1 MSFNRVQLGR
11 DNKNVA
17 KATNARKQLSSNARR
32 NNEQELK
39 SQMGYRDGSYYRNQP
54 YLDINTPTGIIDMSD
69 TGIPIY
75 ANGILLEPYSGM
87 HQFKP
92 GIVREI
98 PAYQNSGQTEY
109 DVMELTD
116 EEIEEYRKLGYR
128 IEEMQ

>member
-1 MSFNRVQLGR
+1 MSFNKRQLAQDG
-11 DNKNVA
+11 KNLQ
-17 KATNARKQLSSNARR
+17 KASGARTQLSPNARR
-32 NNEQELK
+32 TNEQGLK
-39 SQMGYRDGSYYRNQP
+39 SQMGYSDGSYYRNEP
-54 YLDINTPTGIIDMSD
+54 YLDINTPTGMIDMSN

-75 ANGILLEPYSGM
+75 ANGVLLEPYSGM

-92 GIVREI
+92 GIVREV
-98 PAYQNSGQTEY
+98 PAYQNGGQTEY